1 MADTLLIPLHVKY
14 IQSLDTR
21 QEDLEYWLTEHLR
34 VNGLYWGLT
43 ALDLMNEID
52 ALPREQV
59 IKYLAN
65 QQHSNGGFGGHTHH
79 DPHILYTLSAIQVLV
94 TYDALDAIDVEAVV
108 QCTLWISDTRNE
120 ILNSIE

>member
-65 QQHSNGGFGGHTHH
+65 QQHSNGGFIR
-79 DPHILYTLSAIQVLV
+79 D
-94 TYDALDAIDVEAVV
+94 
-108 QCTLWISDTRNE
+108 
-120 ILNSIE
+120 